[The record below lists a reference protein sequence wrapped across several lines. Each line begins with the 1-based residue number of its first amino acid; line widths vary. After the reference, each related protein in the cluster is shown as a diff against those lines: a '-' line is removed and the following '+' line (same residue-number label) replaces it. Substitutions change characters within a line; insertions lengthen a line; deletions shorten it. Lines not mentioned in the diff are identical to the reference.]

1 MSDPI
6 SWKPAFDFADAG
18 FRADPYPVYRHLRDA
33 APVAYHEPLDAWLVS
48 RHEDVHRTLRDERR
62 FSNGSGSRADPVV
75 AVVGAGDLLNLDPPR
90 HDVLRRL
97 VRAPFAPRAVAE
109 LEHALRAQVERLV
122 APLANAGAG
131 DLAADVAWPLSVWT
145 ILRLLGSPE
154 ADVPRVTA
162 LVRALDQ
169 PGGVAVDELQ
179 RLRRYVE
186 EALETTDEGLVAD
199 VVAASAAGELRREE
213 GAGLVMGLLLAGTAT
228 VACLIAN
235 GALVLLRHPEQRRR
249 LRDGSVT
256 AATAVEELLRF
267 ESPVQVLPRRT
278 TVPVTLGGS
287 TIPADATVLL
297 LLGSANRDER
307 RFERADALDLGRRAP
322 GTVALGGGIHFCLG
336 AALARLEGR
345 IAFERLFRHL
355 GPLELA
361 GEPERLPSAD
371 VRGLLRLPVRM
382 TGSG

>member
-1 MSDPI
+1 MSDSI

-18 FRADPYPVYRHLRDA
+18 FLADPYPVYRHLRDA
-33 APVAYHEPLDAWLVS
+33 APVAYHEPLNAWLVS
-48 RHEDVHRTLRDERR
+48 RHEDVQRALRDGGR
-62 FSNGSGSRADPVV
+62 FSNVPRSDPVV
-75 AVVGAGDLLNLDPPR
+75 DVVGAGDLLNLDPPR

-97 VRAPFAPRAVAE
+97 VRTPFAPRAVAE
-109 LEHALRAQVERLV
+109 LEHAMRAQVERLV
-122 APLANAGAG
+122 APLADGGAG
-131 DLAADVAWPLSVWT
+131 DLAVDVAWPLPVWT
-145 ILRLLGSPE
+145 ILRLLGLPE

-169 PGGVAVDELQ
+169 PGGVALDELQ

-186 EALETTDEGLVAD
+186 EALETTYDGLVAD
-199 VVAASAAGELRREE
+199 VVAASAAGELTREE

-235 GALVLLRHPEQRRR
+235 GALVLLHHPEQRRR

-256 AATAVEELLRF
+256 AAMAVEELLRF

-287 TIPADATVLL
+287 TTPADATVLL

-307 RFERADALDLGRRAP
+307 RFDRADELDLGRRAP

-345 IAFERLFRHL
+345 IAFEQIFRHL

-382 TGSG
+382 TRAR